1 MTSLTPSP
9 LPILYVSQRE
19 TLEPACAVRSVAR
32 QGRQRSTEMR
42 EEAMSMH
49 MPITRR
55 GEVEGLQFRLLYA
68 ICFCLFLI
76 AAAIQRVLPWRWLGR
91 AGATAHHSVFTQA
104 RNAAGICA
112 TYVFMV

>member
-1 MTSLTPSP
+1 
-9 LPILYVSQRE
+9 
-19 TLEPACAVRSVAR
+19 
-32 QGRQRSTEMR
+32 MR

-49 MPITRR
+49 MPVARR

-68 ICFCLFLI
+68 ICFSLFLI

-91 AGATAHHSVFTQA
+91 AGGTAHHSVFAQA